1 MSDTIPVVLV
11 RPGRESDFP
20 AVTRIQQRCPEAA
33 QWPLG
38 DYAGFP
44 LLVALVDSTLA
55 GFCSW
60 RQTAP
65 GEAEI
70 LNLAVDPA
78 FQRRGVASALLE
90 ALSAKAQGT
99 VYLEVA
105 APNTAAIA
113 LYKRHGW
120 EQVGLRPG
128 YYKHG
133 TINGI
138 VMKKSSW

>member
-1 MSDTIPVVLV
+1 LDPTTPVIVV
-11 RPGRESDFP
+11 RAGLESDYP

-44 LLVALVDSTLA
+44 LYVAFMDGALA
-55 GFCSW
+55 GFCAW
-60 RQTAP
+60 RMTAP

-70 LNLAVDPA
+70 LNLAVDPV
-78 FQRRGVASALLE
+78 FQRRGIASTLLN
-90 ALSAKAQGT
+90 AVGIKVQGT
-99 VYLEVA
+99 VFLEVA
-105 APNTAAIA
+105 ASNTAAIA
-113 LYKRHGW
+113 FYQRNGW
-120 EQVGLRPG
+120 ERIGVRPG
-128 YYKHG
+128 YYKQG